1 MANTDVRKHG
11 NKGAIYLGGAKGAGG
26 TLVAAKAQ
34 WSLSRARDTVDV
46 TSFGDTNKVY
56 VAGLADVSGTYNGP
70 YDTSGDLMLQASA
83 DDPQLIYLYSDE
95 AATEEVAHGSGFID
109 ATVTVAANDAQ
120 RIQGNYRASGAWSGP
135 GL

>member
-1 MANTDVRKHG
+1 MVANSDVRKHG
-11 NKGAIYLGGAKGAGG
+11 NKGSIHLNG

-83 DDPQLIYLYSDE
+83 DDPQLIALYSDE
-95 AATEEVAHGSGFID
+95 AATELVATGSGFID
-109 ATVTVAANDAQ
+109 ATVTVASNDAQ
-120 RIQGNYRASGAWSGP
+120 RIQGNFRAAGPWTGP